1 MIAFVN
7 ETVLKLNITLYIYI
21 SYLVLQRRLE
31 ASADNKFYCVWITV
45 FIFGKEITVHS
56 LTFENAV
63 DHLKDPTLKEPSAAK
78 IECVGNLW
86 L

>member
-1 MIAFVN
+1 MNAFVN
-7 ETVLKLNITLYIYI
+7 VTNITLYIYI
-21 SYLVLQRRLE
+21 SYFVLQRRLE
-31 ASADNKFYCVWITV
+31 ASAYNKFYCVWITV

-78 IECVGNLW
+78 IEC
-86 L
+86 